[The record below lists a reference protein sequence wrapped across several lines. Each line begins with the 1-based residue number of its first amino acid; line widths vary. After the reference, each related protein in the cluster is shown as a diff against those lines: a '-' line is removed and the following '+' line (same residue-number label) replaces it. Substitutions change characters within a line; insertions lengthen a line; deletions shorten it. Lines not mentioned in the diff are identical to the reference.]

1 MMISPDEGIIGGV
14 ALCIMCLLPLLLP
27 KDKR

>member
-1 MMISPDEGIIGGV
+1 MISPEEGLIGGV

-27 KDKR
+27 KEKR

>member
-1 MMISPDEGIIGGV
+1 VISPEEGLIGGV

>member
-1 MMISPDEGIIGGV
+1 MMISPEEGLIGGV
-14 ALCIMCLLPLLLP
+14 ALCIMCLLPLLIP

>member
-1 MMISPDEGIIGGV
+1 MMISPEEGLIGGV

-27 KDKR
+27 KEKR